1 MKFNDKVVGW
11 RDLAGWY
18 GIPTLIFQN
27 GWCIWFKIIYA
38 QPIIAGNV
46 YCIALLLLIL
56 EWKALNLTK
65 NIYSG
70 YAVEQGLNQ
79 SVEN

>member
-65 NIYSG
+65 YIYSG